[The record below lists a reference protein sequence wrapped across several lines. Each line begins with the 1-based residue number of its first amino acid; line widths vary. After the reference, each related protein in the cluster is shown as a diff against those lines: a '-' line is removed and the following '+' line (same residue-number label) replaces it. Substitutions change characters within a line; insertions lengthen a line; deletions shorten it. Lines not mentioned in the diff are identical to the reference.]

1 MPHACSRLPAGQAA
15 TAPHSM
21 STVMTASGST
31 SPASRIS
38 SAAPARFSPTWRQH
52 FARLGFTARIA
63 LAETLGGAHALARY
77 AHSSSIIVPQGKIG
91 EALAPLPVE
100 ALRLDGDITRLLKR
114 LGLKRIGQLYDLPR
128 PSLER
133 RFHSRQ
139 AAEAVLHRL
148 DQALGQREEPR
159 NPAPSRTRLRGE
171 AALPRASD
179 HP

>member
-1 MPHACSRLPAGQAA
+1 MMGC
-15 TAPHSM
+15 
-21 STVMTASGST
+21 GST
-31 SPASRIS
+31 CQACRIS
-38 SAAPARFSPTWRQH
+38 SAATALCSPTWRQR

-77 AHSSSIIVPQGKIG
+77 AHSSSLIVPQGKIS

-100 ALRLDGDITRLLKR
+100 ALRLDSEITRLLKR

-128 PSLER
+128 ASLER

-148 DQALGQREEPR
+148 DQALGRREEPR
-159 NPAPSRTRLRGE
+159 TPFFPRQTTRRGFPSPSL
-171 AALPRASD
+171 
-179 HP
+179 